1 MADIAP
7 LTGSSIPNF
16 GLMQQQQAAAG
27 ASANLQNQQAGLV
40 GQQTQGA
47 ALQNANAA
55 IQYQLFRN
63 AVMDFSGQPGGS
75 DTSGTAGASG
85 AGAAT
90 PTGQVGGATGQ
101 SDSQSDTSGVDDFGM
116 SPTNPAAA
124 DAATRARYFVNPAGT
139 PQEQYAIRVA
149 ALSGNAGLLQSMTLK
164 RDNNVATRTYLAQQD
179 ASNHYDQ
186 AVAVVD
192 APDGQA
198 LQILQAIPG
207 GKNAAAQLQQQH
219 PDDTPEEMDERV
231 RDWVAHIGANL
242 HQYTGRPVEKDDAGV
257 YRDKVTGLPVLGV
270 VPAGM
275 SQKDYDASTEKLNT
289 LATVKN
295 SDGTESQM
303 PQYRIDGFK
312 SAAAEIQTKAAQA
325 RALQQMPN
333 HPAFAGTP
341 AGQPG
346 ATPADF
352 EVTAHAHVA
361 QGVIPGAN
369 GLVPAPGAAPGA
381 PGQPGAQPGAA
392 PGAPGGVPQGGGQP
406 PGAGVGQPSGA
417 PGQPGAQ
424 RPDNGLLPGVN
435 PDALPKIQMPA
446 VVAGRTQ
453 SPLDASNVKMIGDER
468 TSQLQASAQASADD
482 AKQRSLLQQAQREL
496 ATINPRTV
504 GPGSSY
510 YNDFQKAV
518 AAATGK
524 APNAYVDQVVLDKFL
539 NQIGAGNVRQL
550 LQGQR
555 ITNQEMMTFLTR
567 GSPSTEQPLAGIQRI
582 VGYMSADNDY
592 DSRLQKTKIAALQ
605 RGADPFQINSA
616 LEGAASRADYIRQR
630 TGMNPLSSS
639 QGGGQ
644 GAAASQPDSGG
655 FVPGRQYKDKSG
667 NTATYAG
674 NGKWQ

>member
-75 DTSGTAGASG
+75 DTSGIAGASS

-124 DAATRARYFVNPAGT
+124 DAADKSAVFRKPSRNTSGAVRHSGGRL
-139 PQEQYAIRVA
+139 R
-149 ALSGNAGLLQSMTLK
+149 GNAGLLQSMTLK

-295 SDGTESQM
+295 SDSTESQM

-312 SAAAEIQTKAAQA
+312 SAAAEIQTKAAQV

-361 QGVIPGAN
+361 QGVMPGAN
-369 GLVPAPGAAPGA
+369 GLVPMARPAPGAAPGA
-381 PGQPGAQPGAA
+381 PGA
-392 PGAPGGVPQGGGQP
+392 PGQP
-406 PGAGVGQPSGA
+406 PGAGVGQPSGAPGA